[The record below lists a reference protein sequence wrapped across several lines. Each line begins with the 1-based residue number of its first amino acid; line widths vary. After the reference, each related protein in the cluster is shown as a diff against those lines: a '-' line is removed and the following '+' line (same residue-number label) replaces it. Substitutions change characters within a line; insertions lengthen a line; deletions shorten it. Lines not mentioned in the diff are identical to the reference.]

1 MNIRLLKLEDYAEVH
16 QLWTH
21 TDGMG
26 MRSLDD
32 SVQGIEKFLKRNPQT
47 NFIVEENHKIIGV
60 ILCGNDG
67 RRGYIYHTAVDRN
80 YRRRGIGKQLVD
92 AVINALREEEI
103 NKVALVVFAANETG
117 NKFWKSIGFDK
128 REDLV
133 YRNLSINEKNV

>member
-16 QLWTH
+16 QLWTN

-32 SVQGIEKFLKRNPQT
+32 SVQGIEKFLKRNPTT
-47 NFIVEENHKIIGV
+47 NFIAEENQKIFGV

-67 RRGYIYHTAVDRN
+67 RRGYIYHTAVDCN

-103 NKVALVVFAANETG
+103 NKVALVVFATNETG
-117 NKFWKSIGFDK
+117 NEFWQSIGFDK
-128 REDLV
+128 RDDLV
-133 YRNLSINEKNV
+133 YRNLSINEKNI

>member
-1 MNIRLLKLEDYAEVH
+1 MNIRLMEIKDYADVH

-32 SVQGIEKFLKRNPQT
+32 SFQGIERFLKRNPTT
-47 NFIVEENHKIIGV
+47 NFIAKENHKIIGV

-67 RRGYIYHTAVDRN
+67 RRGYIYHTAVDSN
-80 YRRRGIGKQLVD
+80 YRHRGIGKQLVD

-103 NKVALVVFAANETG
+103 NKVALVVFATNQAGNE
-117 NKFWKSIGFDK
+117 FWQSIGFDK

-133 YRNLSINEKNV
+133 YRNLSINEKNI

>member
-1 MNIRLLKLEDYAEVH
+1 MNIRLLKLEDYAKVH

-21 TDGMG
+21 TNGMG

-32 SVQGIEKFLKRNPQT
+32 SVQGIEKFLKRNPTT
-47 NFIVEENHKIIGV
+47 NFVAEENQKIVAV

-67 RRGYIYHTAVDRN
+67 RRGYIYHTAVDSN

-103 NKVALVVFAANETG
+103 NKVALVVFATNETG
-117 NKFWKSIGFDK
+117 NEFWQKIGFNK
-128 REDLV
+128 REDII
-133 YRNLSINEKNV
+133 YRNLSINEKNI